1 MEVGFKHK
9 KTLVFIPDTGDKSE
23 MEDLLAYAQEKTLND
38 LKKAPD
44 RPKSKLSKE
53 EIGAMLNEYNQYLKR
68 KRENPNKQ
76 YY

>member
-1 MEVGFKHK
+1 MGFKNK

-23 MEDLLAYAQEKTLND
+23 MEDLLAYAKEKTLSD
-38 LKKAPD
+38 LMKAPD

-53 EIGAMLNEYNQYLKR
+53 EIGGALNEYNQYLKR
-68 KRENPNKQ
+68 KRDSPNKR